1 MVTGTGGGW
10 ERRVIICWILF
21 QFGIRKKFW
30 KMNSGDGC
38 HNNVKILNAIKLFL
52 KIVKMLNVMYILP
65 NTHVKNNIR
74 EAI

>member
-1 MVTGTGGGW
+1 
-10 ERRVIICWILF
+10 
-21 QFGIRKKFW
+21 
-30 KMNSGDGC
+30 MNSGDGC

-65 NTHVKNNIR
+65 NTHAKNSIR